1 MRPDHGDS
9 SPPNH
14 DVEPL
19 WTVKDVADF
28 LRVSRSWVYHRAEA
42 AELPC
47 LRIGALLRFDATR
60 IQAYARGERPT
71 GATIVALRKR

>member
-9 SPPNH
+9 SPPNR
-14 DVEPL
+14 VIEPL
-19 WTVKDVADF
+19 WTVKEVADF

-47 LRIGALLRFDATR
+47 LRIGALLRFDPAR

-71 GATIVALRKR
+71 VGTIVALRNR